1 LVKRDKSRSI
11 ISVSGEGA
19 WGFLQGLITND
30 LAKEL
35 NKLSYAALLSPQ
47 GKFLFDFFI
56 FAPVDN
62 VFLVDVDSSI
72 TADFL
77 TRLSMYK
84 LRMKLDIAETD
95 FFVVMSKNYFDNEHS
110 FPDPRNKKLGF
121 RNYSLGAKFSEFEES
136 KKLGWV
142 KNEYEMIRI
151 KNCIPDFGKELIS
164 NETYILEAGFER
176 IAGVSFTKGCFIG
189 QEVTA
194 RMKHKTTLRKGLV
207 TVYFDKEKLS
217 KKLEYGAS
225 IFSDGREIGQV
236 LSFLDNYAIAYVKFD
251 KIKNDMSCNGG
262 ILKILD

>member
-1 LVKRDKSRSI
+1 MTRDKSRSI

-30 LAKEL
+30 LTKEL

-47 GKFLFDFFI
+47 GKFLYDFFI

-62 VFLVDVDSSI
+62 FFLVDVDSSI

-121 RNYSLGAKFSEFEES
+121 RNY
-136 KKLGWV
+136 
-142 KNEYEMIRI
+142 
-151 KNCIPDFGKELIS
+151 
-164 NETYILEAGFER
+164 
-176 IAGVSFTKGCFIG
+176 
-189 QEVTA
+189 
-194 RMKHKTTLRKGLV
+194 
-207 TVYFDKEKLS
+207 
-217 KKLEYGAS
+217 
-225 IFSDGREIGQV
+225 
-236 LSFLDNYAIAYVKFD
+236 
-251 KIKNDMSCNGG
+251 
-262 ILKILD
+262 

>member
-1 LVKRDKSRSI
+1 MLQKDKSRSVV
-11 ISVSGEGA
+11 SVSGEGA

-30 LAKEL
+30 LTKDL

-56 FAPVDN
+56 FAPVEN
-62 VFLVDVDSSI
+62 VFLIDLDASI
-72 TADFL
+72 KADFL
-77 TRLSMYK
+77 TRLTMYK
-84 LRMKLDIAETD
+84 LRMKLDIIETD
-95 FFVVMSKNYFDNEHS
+95 FFVVLSKNKFDKKHS
-110 FPDPRNKKLGF
+110 FPDPRNEKLGF
-121 RNYSLGAKFSEFEES
+121 RNYSLGEKFSECEEN
-136 KKLGWV
+136 KKLGWC

-194 RMKHKTTLRKGLV
+194 RMKHKTKLRKGLV
-207 TVYFDKEKLS
+207 TVCFDKEKFT

-225 IFSDGREIGQV
+225 IFSDGKEIGQV
-236 LSFLDNYAIAYVKFD
+236 LSFFENYAIAYVKFD
-251 KIKNDMSCNGG
+251 KIKDNIVCNGG